1 MSEHHRAEITRSKSL
16 SDSPASKVM
25 DEAIELAIAEESP
38 YPEKAMFVNAD
49 TPHTDREINYAAQ
62 QGHSV
67 VLVSPAGDI
76 QIIAPEEL
84 AGGRAAANLSPARL
98 PEH

>member
-1 MSEHHRAEITRSKSL
+1 MEIGKSL

-38 YPEKAMFVNAD
+38 YPEEAMFVNAD
-49 TPHTDREINYAAQ
+49 TPHADREIDYAGQ

-67 VLVSPAGDI
+67 VLVSPNGEI
-76 QIIAPEEL
+76 QIIAAEEIV
-84 AGGRAAANLSPARL
+84 GRSGSEAAPF
-98 PEH
+98 